1 MPSFRRAADYSTLRH
16 VSEQVQIRLY
26 GRGWMARLAQRWGLH
41 RPIQVVEHTLTLPG
55 DAHPRPPLRLVFAS
69 DFHAGPTTHPDV
81 LAEACAAIAAARPDL
96 LLLGGDFVSLEAR
109 HLEALA
115 PQLRAIPAPIGR
127 FAVLGNH
134 DLWADDY
141 PIRRSLAA
149 AGIPVL
155 INQAAQ
161 LPAPYEH
168 VWVCGLDDP
177 TTGRPEPDRA
187 LEPAVGTRI
196 VLMHSPEGLG
206 VLQSRRFDLAL
217 CGHTHG
223 GQIALPTGR
232 PLRVPAGRYN
242 WRYPHG
248 RFTLAPPDH
257 RTLIV
262 SRGVG
267 YGGLPIRSGAPSDI
281 IACTIGWHADPGS
294 PHLTES
300 AALDRA
306 SD

>member
-1 MPSFRRAADYSTLRH
+1 MPSYRRAADYSTLRH
-16 VSEQVQIRLY
+16 ISEQLQIRLY
-26 GRGWMARLAQRWGLH
+26 GRGWMAHLTQRWGWH
-41 RPIQVVEHTLTLPG
+41 RPIRVLEHALTLPADG
-55 DAHPRPPLRLVFAS
+55 QARPPLRLVFAS
-69 DFHAGPTTHPDV
+69 DFHAGPTTHPQV

-109 HLEALA
+109 HLDALA
-115 PQLRAIPAPIGR
+115 PLLGAIPAPLGR

-141 PIRRSLAA
+141 PIRRGLAA

-161 LPAPYEH
+161 LAAPYEH
-168 VWVCGLDDP
+168 VWICGLDDP
-177 TTGRPEPDRA
+177 TAGRPEPDRA
-187 LEPAVGTRI
+187 LGPATGTRI

-206 VLQSRRFDLAL
+206 VLQGRHYDLAL

-223 GQIALPTGR
+223 GQIALPSGR
-232 PLRVPAGRYN
+232 PLLMPAGRFN

-248 RFTLAPPDH
+248 RFTLAPPAH

-267 YGGLPIRSGAPSDI
+267 YGGLPIRYAAPADI
-281 IACTIGWHADPGS
+281 VVCTIGWR
-294 PHLTES
+294 
-300 AALDRA
+300 AAA
-306 SD
+306 G